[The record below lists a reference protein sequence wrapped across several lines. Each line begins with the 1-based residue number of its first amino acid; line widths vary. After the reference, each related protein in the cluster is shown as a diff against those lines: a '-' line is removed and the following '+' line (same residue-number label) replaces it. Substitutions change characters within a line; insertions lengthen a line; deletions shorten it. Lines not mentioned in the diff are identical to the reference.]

1 MKKYTKVL
9 ICLLILIIVSIC
21 LFIPVCWFVILPK
34 SIQNEQV
41 LNLAQKSIKELT
53 DADLQIEKPLL
64 DVSKTPVINFSV
76 QNLTLTKTGKKLL
89 VIKNTQGTISLK
101 EILNKKV
108 ILQKLGADEIYVDT
122 NALQDLKFKQAE
134 EQKKSEYIFDWFN
147 ALLYVKKGTIIY
159 KTPQNVL
166 IKLLAKDIELNQSKN
181 PKYLHFGLLVL
192 INHNNS
198 DLKVGFK
205 DRNNVYIKDNK
216 LYTDNFEFM
225 VNRSKV
231 YINSVI
237 SEKDYDI
244 TISSTKFDIDNVKE
258 FLKSDLVVAGGD
270 KILENFSKLRGTFK
284 FNYNLKNGN
293 INGKINTNN
302 IKFNLVPLAD
312 IPVTVLSG
320 NIIMDNN
327 NIKIDNV
334 NGFYGSNQK
343 NIVKMFGEVKDYTR
357 TVKTNILVGGKATN
371 EFAKYVSKLSG
382 IKITLIGNSNMG
394 VKIEYDNSGKV
405 DIGGGFKVPKGSNIL
420 LEDSSISSTKFDR
433 YLGTKMHINGDNLWI
448 ERISYYISEKITRNA
463 HIEPMVILNGNV
475 NLKTAQLTDMEF
487 DIPEPLPSE
496 FFNILV
502 SKRLFRNGTVSGKLK
517 YVNSK
522 TPYLSGNMTLKD
534 VMVVGQKFIIKN
546 AKLVTNSQ
554 TVHIISDG
562 RLRRTDYKFDGDIK
576 NEMIFPVVVKN
587 INLNLEDIDIENII
601 KSFQANPQRPNR
613 RLNPNN
619 RPKIATSKVS
629 SKYFEVQEEI
639 QNKNTVTESE
649 NTPIVFTPN
658 LLTIEKCNFFVKKG
672 KYKNINFGNLSAD
685 LTLTPNGIL
694 EIKSNKFDFAEG
706 ISTLKFYA
714 DLAKEKASIRLGG
727 KNIDSNLIASDM
739 LNLPREISGKA
750 DALIELYTYKN
761 SGLNGSIKFNI
772 KDGSIAKLGLVQY
785 ILNMAALFR
794 NPVVMISPS
803 TLVDIINI
811 PEGSF
816 KKISGSLIIKKNI
829 AERINIKSSSP
840 QLSSFIVGRINLI
853 NLDSSLRIYT
863 KFSNKNKGAAGFLR
877 KISLNALSK
886 GVNSIIKTE
895 NEVSYYAAELSQLP
909 ELETEDNT
917 AQVFLTVIDGDI
929 QTTNFISSLKKIK

>member
-1 MKKYTKVL
+1 M
-9 ICLLILIIVSIC
+9 IISIC
-21 LFIPVCWFVILPK
+21 IFIPVFWFVILPK
-34 SIQNEQV
+34 SVQNEQV
-41 LNLAQKSIKELT
+41 LNFVQKTVKELT
-53 DADLQIEKPLL
+53 DADLQIENPVL
-64 DVSKTPVINFSV
+64 DVSKTPVINFSIP
-76 QNLTLTKTGKKLL
+76 NLTLTKSSKTLL
-89 VIKNTQGTISLK
+89 IVKNTKGTISVK
-101 EILNKKV
+101 EILNKKI

-122 NALQDLKFKQAE
+122 NALQNLKIKKTE
-134 EQKKSEYIFDWFN
+134 EQKKSEYVFDWFN
-147 ALLYVKKGTIIY
+147 ALLYINKGTIIY

-166 IKLLAKDIELNQSKN
+166 IKLLAKDIELNQSNN

-198 DLKVGFK
+198 DLKIGFK

-231 YINSVI
+231 YINSII
-237 SEKDYDI
+237 SQQGYDI
-244 TISSTKFDIDNVKE
+244 TVTSAKFDIDNVKE
-258 FLKSDLVVAGGD
+258 FLKSDLIVAGGEQ
-270 KILENFSKLRGTFK
+270 ILSNFNNLKGTFNFK
-284 FNYNLKNGN
+284 YNLKNGLINGN
-293 INGKINTNN
+293 INVGNIN
-302 IKFNLVPLAD
+302 FNLVPLAN
-312 IPVTVLSG
+312 IPVTALSG
-320 NIIMDNN
+320 KITMDNN
-327 NIKIDNV
+327 NIKIDNIS
-334 NGFYGSNQK
+334 GFYGSSQK
-343 NIVKMFGEVKDYTR
+343 NIVKMFGEVKDYTK
-357 TVKTNILVGGKATN
+357 TVKTNILIGGKATN
-371 EFAKYVSKLSG
+371 EFAKYVSKLAG
-382 IKITLIGNSNMG
+382 VKITLVGNSNMG

-405 DIGGGFKVPKGSNIL
+405 DIGGGFKVPKGNNIL
-420 LEDSSISSTKFDR
+420 LEDASISSTKFDR

-448 ERISYYISEKITRNA
+448 ERISYYISEKITRNS
-463 HIEPMVILNGNV
+463 HIEPMVVLNGNV

-517 YVNSK
+517 YINSQI
-522 TPYLSGNMTLKD
+522 PYLSGNMILKD
-534 VMVVGQKFIIKN
+534 VIVVGQKFIIKN
-546 AKLVTNSQ
+546 AKLITNSQ

-562 RLRRTDYKFDGDIK
+562 RIRRTNYKFDGDIK

-587 INLNLEDIDIENII
+587 INLNLEDIDVENII
-601 KSFQANPQRPNR
+601 KSFQANAQRPNR
-613 RLNPNN
+613 QLNPNN

-629 SKYFEVQEEI
+629 SKYFEVQDET
-639 QNKNTVTESE
+639 QNKNNVTESMDA
-649 NTPIVFTPN
+649 PIVFMPN
-658 LLTIEKCNFFVKKG
+658 LIAIEKCNFFVKKG

-694 EIKSNKFDFAEG
+694 EIKSNKFDFAKG

-714 DLAKEKASIRLGG
+714 DLAKQKASIRLGG
-727 KNIDSNLIASDM
+727 KDVDSNLIASDI

-750 DALIELYTYKN
+750 DALIELYTYKG

-785 ILNMAALFR
+785 ILNMVALFR
-794 NPVVMISPS
+794 NPVVIISPA
-803 TLVDIINI
+803 TIVDIINI

-816 KKISGSLIIKKNI
+816 KNISGSLIIKKNI

-840 QLSSFIVGRINLI
+840 QLSAFIVGRINLI
-853 NLDSSLRIYT
+853 NFDSSLRIYT
-863 KFSNKNKGAAGFLR
+863 KFSNKNKGIAGFLR
-877 KISLNALSK
+877 KMSLSALSK

-909 ELETEDNT
+909 QLETGDST
-917 AQVFLTVIDGDI
+917 AQVFLTVLDGDI